1 MVSDMNVRSI
11 LLAVISAVLLT
22 LSLPNELLPYGSF
35 PIGLIALGPL
45 FLALYLAPSYRFAS
59 VLGMVFGAV
68 STAMTSYWLWFFQ
81 DFKIWTLG
89 GVVLGYVGYNALLAP
104 ILAALTRTKPAYRP
118 FILAAAWAGYEYLKS
133 SGFLGYPWGLIA
145 YPAVNILPL
154 VQFVEITGIWGLSL
168 LMALSNALFAETLIR
183 IGGFA
188 PAPLRLGARKTPYLA
203 PLRLDSRFHTVETR
217 SRTSPASGS
226 AHPDTG
232 APSFASALVLQPAFG
247 CLLFL
252 AAALYGAFRMA
263 VPIPYRQTLTVALVQ
278 QNTDPWED
286 GNEVAALETAL
297 RLSEQALESAGPRP
311 DLVVWSENGL
321 SRPYLE
327 YPGWYLRNPRS
338 VPFVP
343 FIRRHGVPFLVGTP
357 VLVDEESASWMN
369 ATILLDGTAE
379 PVDTYGKQHPVPF
392 AESVPFW
399 EYEAVRNFYHN
410 VIGLYGIWTI
420 GNRYTLYTVPAAD
433 GDVTFGTPICFEDAF
448 PYLNRE
454 FVRRGADLLVNL
466 TNDSWSK
473 TVSAETQH
481 FVVALLRAVENRRV
495 LIRSTNAGVTAVIDP
510 WGRTVASLPLFTEGV
525 LVEKVPVYKETAL
538 TPYTLFGDYL
548 PYLLFVT
555 LVAALLFR
563 NAFFLPGLFPERR
576 RKPVSA
582 RNERE
587 RLPVS

>member
-1 MVSDMNVRSI
+1 MVSRMKVRSI
-11 LLAVISAVLLT
+11 FLAAVSAVLLT

-59 VLGMVFGAV
+59 VLGIVFGAV
-68 STAMTSYWLWFFQ
+68 STTMTSYWLWFFQ

-89 GVVLGYVGYNALLAP
+89 GVVLGYIGYNALLAP
-104 ILAALTRTKPAYRP
+104 VLAALTRTKSTYRP

-168 LMALSNALFAETLIR
+168 LMALPNTMLSESLIR
-183 IGGFA
+183 LGGFT
-188 PAPLRLGARKTPYLA
+188 PVTLRLGGTRLPYLA
-203 PLRLDSRFHTVETR
+203 PLRLDTPVPLTAVPTQA
-217 SRTSPASGS
+217 SRTRGS
-226 AHPDTG
+226 AHTG
-232 APSFASALVLQPAFG
+232 TAALRFSRVPVLQWSSIAV
-247 CLLFL
+247 LFL
-252 AAALYGAFRMA
+252 SAALYGAVRMA
-263 VPIPYRQTLTVALVQ
+263 DPIPYEKTLSVALVQ
-278 QNTDPWED
+278 QNTDPWVE
-286 GNEVAALETAL
+286 GNEVPALETAL
-297 RLSEQALESAGPRP
+297 RLSEQALQSTDRKP

-327 YPGWYLRNPRS
+327 SRSWYLRNPRS
-338 VPFVP
+338 VPFIP
-343 FIRRHGVPFLVGTP
+343 FIREHGVPFLVGTP
-357 VLVDEESASWMN
+357 VLLDEETNAWMN
-369 ATILLDGTAE
+369 ATILLDDSAE
-379 PVDTYGKQHPVPF
+379 PLDTYGKQHPVPF

-399 EYEAVRNFYHN
+399 EHEAVRDFFHN

-420 GNRYTLYTVPAAD
+420 GNRYTLYTVPTAD
-433 GDVTFGTPICFEDAF
+433 GEVRFGTPICFEDAF

-454 FVRRGADLLVNL
+454 FVRRGADLLINL

-481 FVVALLRAVENRRV
+481 FVVAMLRAVENRRV

-510 WGRTVASLPLFTEGV
+510 WGRTAASLPLFTEGV
-525 LVEKVPVYKETAL
+525 LVEEVPVYKESSF

-548 PYLLFVT
+548 PYLLFAVLVVT
-555 LVAALLFR
+555 VLFR
-563 NAFFLPGLFPERR
+563 KTFFLSGLFPEVYRSGT
-576 RKPVSA
+576 VLH
-582 RNERE
+582 EQE
-587 RLPVS
+587 RLPVP